1 MDVFTFQYGIA
12 EGADLIMSSH
22 PTFMSSTID
31 QYRDA
36 KSQYLKLRAEA
47 KKDLLRR
54 FQELANELLIIQREL
69 AEDFDHKVAMPVKG
83 KKPKKMT
90 PAAAPPSKAPAP
102 APIKAAAPKASSSAK
117 ESASAKNAPLF
128 AVKDDLSAEEAN
140 IHKHIEKNKKK
151 LAEAQAAGKPTKP
164 IEDRIYEL
172 EDELRLVQSR

>member
-1 MDVFTFQYGIA
+1 
-12 EGADLIMSSH
+12 MSSH
-22 PTFMSSTID
+22 TTHMSSTID

-83 KKPKKMT
+83 KKPKKMAQ
-90 PAAAPPSKAPAP
+90 PAPAPSKAPATAPPSKPP
-102 APIKAAAPKASSSAK
+102 AVSKSASSASAK

-140 IHKHIEKNKKK
+140 INKHIEKNKKK

>member
-1 MDVFTFQYGIA
+1 
-12 EGADLIMSSH
+12 
-22 PTFMSSTID
+22 MSSTID

-54 FQELANELLIIQREL
+54 FQELANELLLIQREL
-69 AEDFDHKVAMPVKG
+69 LEDFDHKVAMPAKG
-83 KKPKKMT
+83 KKPKKPS
-90 PAAAPPSKAPAP
+90 PAPEPTSVKAASAPAKPP
-102 APIKAAAPKASSSAK
+102 ASAPKAVPAPRNSA
-117 ESASAKNAPLF
+117 AKDAPLF

-140 IHKHIEKNKKK
+140 ILKHIEKNRRK
-151 LAEAQAAGKPTKP
+151 LAEAHAAGKATKP

>member
-1 MDVFTFQYGIA
+1 
-12 EGADLIMSSH
+12 
-22 PTFMSSTID
+22 MSSTIE

-83 KKPKKMT
+83 KKPKKLA
-90 PAAAPPSKAPAP
+90 PAAQATKSAPAP
-102 APIKAAAPKASSSAK
+102 PPAKVSTPAKSNGSKSSAAAKD
-117 ESASAKNAPLF
+117 APLF

-140 IHKHIEKNKKK
+140 ILKHIEKNRKK
-151 LAEAQAAGKPTKP
+151 LAEAQAAGRAIKP

-172 EDELRLVQSR
+172 EDELRLVQSK